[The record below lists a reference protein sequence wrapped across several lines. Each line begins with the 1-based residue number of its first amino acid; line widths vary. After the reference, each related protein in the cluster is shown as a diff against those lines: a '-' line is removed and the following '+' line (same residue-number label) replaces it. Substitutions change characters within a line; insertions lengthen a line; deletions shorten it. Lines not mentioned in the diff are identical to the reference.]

1 MRRLASSTGLQRELR
16 GIKLILAKQSETAV
30 RLLNIMQKPENKF
43 VAFLK
48 IAVLVVGVLGILG
61 TIQIV
66 RLWLSGG

>member
-1 MRRLASSTGLQRELR
+1 
-16 GIKLILAKQSETAV
+16 
-30 RLLNIMQKPENKF
+30 MQKPENKF